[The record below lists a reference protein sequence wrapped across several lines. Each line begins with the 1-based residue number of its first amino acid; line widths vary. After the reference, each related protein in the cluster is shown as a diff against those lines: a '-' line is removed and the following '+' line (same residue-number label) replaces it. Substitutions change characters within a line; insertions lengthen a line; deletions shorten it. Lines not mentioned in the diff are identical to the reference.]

1 MESLGRKISDS
12 RRLKGW
18 TQEEL
23 AEKLGVS
30 PQAVSKWENDISCP
44 DIMLLPQL
52 AKHFDC
58 TVDAL
63 LQAEKKQETVYL
75 PLEKR
80 REPNDMLLKIIVN
93 TGDGDKVRV
102 NIPFPIVKL
111 GVQVGMSMP
120 QVNGKE
126 FLKDIDLD
134 KILNL
139 VENGL
144 MGKILEVETND
155 GDVVEIVV
163 E

>member
-1 MESLGRKISDS
+1 MESLGKKIAENRKVKS
-12 RRLKGW
+12 W

-30 PQAVSKWENDISCP
+30 PQAVSKWENDVSCP
-44 DIMLLPQL
+44 DIMLLPQIARL
-52 AKHFDC
+52 YGC
-58 TVDAL
+58 TVDEL

-80 REPNDMLLKIIVN
+80 RSADDMLLKIIVN
-93 TGDGDKVRV
+93 SSNGDKVRV

-111 GVQVGMSMP
+111 GVQLGMSLP

-126 FLKDIDLD
+126 TLKDIDFD
-134 KILNL
+134 KVLAL

-144 MGKILEVETND
+144 MGKILEVETSD
-155 GDVVEIVV
+155 GDLVEIVV